1 MAYEKPDVE
10 SKIDVKG
17 IMGLKSG
24 PGGNYTL
31 ADAYAIQERGAA
43 LVRRID
49 GDYLNVVGLPLAAL
63 LDVPRFAALFPPQ
76 DPSIHS

>member
-24 PGGNYTL
+24 PGGKGGGCYGGGG
-31 ADAYAIQERGAA
+31 Y
-43 LVRRID
+43 
-49 GDYLNVVGLPLAAL
+49 
-63 LDVPRFAALFPPQ
+63 
-76 DPSIHS
+76 H